1 MSTYQHCKSS
11 TSSLKK
17 PNISPKFPSDGND
30 WSPRKCKRTLKWKAA
45 AVACR
50 DTLLPSFQHNYMLI
64 TSEEFENK
72 QAAAFNEAFIA
83 VRTMKK
89 HLKQLISSSIQA
101 LFHFQRQLRGEIG
114 CHPVWVY
121 KEAEKEIMAEVCA
134 FFPHVNL
141 IIFNV
146 WSDFEEHETKKPQQ
160 IFPIMHFKNLK
171 RALQSLP
178 VCRAASDFS
187 FYYFGGRCRT

>member
-1 MSTYQHCKSS
+1 MPHNTPSESTVREEAIPADIS
-11 TSSLKK
+11 TLQIVNVLLKK
-17 PNISPKFPSDGND
+17 NNISSKFPSDGND
-30 WSPRKCKRTLKWKAA
+30 WSPRKCRRTLKGKAA

-72 QAAAFNEAFIA
+72 RAAAFNEAFIA
-83 VRTMKK
+83 ETTMKK

-134 FFPHVNL
+134 FFPHGNL
-141 IIFNV
+141 IISNV
-146 WSDFEEHETKKPQQ
+146 WSDFEEHKTKKTPAD
-160 IFPIMHFKNLK
+160 ISN
-171 RALQSLP
+171 RA
-178 VCRAASDFS
+178 F
-187 FYYFGGRCRT
+187 

>member
-1 MSTYQHCKSS
+1 
-11 TSSLKK
+11 
-17 PNISPKFPSDGND
+17 
-30 WSPRKCKRTLKWKAA
+30 
-45 AVACR
+45 
-50 DTLLPSFQHNYMLI
+50 MLI

-134 FFPHVNL
+134 FFPHGNL

-146 WSDFEEHETKKPQQ
+146 WSDFEEHKTKKNPKKHPAD
-160 IFPIMHFKNLK
+160 ISNHAF
-171 RALQSLP
+171 
-178 VCRAASDFS
+178 
-187 FYYFGGRCRT
+187 

>member
-1 MSTYQHCKSS
+1 MGMTDAQENAKGPW
-11 TSSLKK
+11 K
-17 PNISPKFPSDGND
+17 G
-30 WSPRKCKRTLKWKAA
+30 KAA

-134 FFPHVNL
+134 FFPSPPCKFDHFQCL
-141 IIFNV
+141 IRF
-146 WSDFEEHETKKPQQ
+146 WGTQDKKKK
-160 IFPIMHFKNLK
+160 IRYF
-171 RALQSLP
+171 QSCIL
-178 VCRAASDFS
+178 
-187 FYYFGGRCRT
+187 